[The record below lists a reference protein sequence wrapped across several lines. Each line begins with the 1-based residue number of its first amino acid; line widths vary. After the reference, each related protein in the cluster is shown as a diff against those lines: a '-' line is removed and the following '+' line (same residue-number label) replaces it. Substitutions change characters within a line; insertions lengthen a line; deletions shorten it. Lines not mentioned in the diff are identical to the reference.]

1 MYFPNPYAAPYY
13 APMRSPYAPQYYAP
27 MTQAAAPLPYGFF
40 AQHAY
45 RPQPAQYYAP
55 QQPRRYAQPVH
66 QPRYQQPIYPQYAYR
81 PQPAAQYAYAYQ
93 QPIRYAQPEQ
103 QLRYQQPADLQHTP
117 PRHTGYVPPPPAPQ
131 PRPAQQPTYQ
141 QPRQRAYAACPV
153 PPQPSIAQPRPQLS
167 LQAECVSR
175 MLRSDVAD
183 DRAII
188 AALRDQYVI
197 SPQDVAFLR
206 QEAEAAGRS
215 LGVLNALD
223 VRAQQAPR
231 PVAPAYNVDVNAIAE
246 AMLDPQSNENA
257 IIAMLEVLE
266 RYCTDEVSYRLH
278 LFRLIPHAIMG
289 RKEGVRLFMFEK
301 SRLNNVIART
311 QDPSL
316 IKTTCERCMQWHKL
330 AVGSGNYEAAA
341 HVYAVIVALSQR

>member
-1 MYFPNPYAAPYY
+1 MYFPNLYAAPYY
-13 APMRSPYAPQYYAP
+13 APMRSPYAPQYHAP
-27 MTQAAAPLPYGFF
+27 MTPAAAPLPYGFF

-55 QQPRRYAQPVH
+55 QQPRWYAQPVD
-66 QPRYQQPIYPQYAYR
+66 QPRC
-81 PQPAAQYAYAYQ
+81 
-93 QPIRYAQPEQ
+93 
-103 QLRYQQPADLQHTP
+103 QQPADLQHAQ

-153 PPQPSIAQPRPQLS
+153 APQPPIAQPRPQLS
-167 LQAECVSR
+167 PQAEYVSR

-188 AALRDQYVI
+188 AALRGQYVI
-197 SPQDVAFLR
+197 SPEEAVFLK
-206 QEAEAAGRS
+206 QEAEAANRS
-215 LGVLNALD
+215 LGVLDALD
-223 VRAQQAPR
+223 VRAQQASR

-246 AMLDPQSNENA
+246 AMLDPQSDENA

-266 RYCTDEVSYRLH
+266 RYCTDEVSYRSH
-278 LFRLIPHAIMG
+278 LFRLIPYAIMG